1 MARILLKHIDMTL
14 DPESISEALQTVKD
28 LQGWLS
34 DALAELA
41 RYLTEERGKEIAQMH
56 IARLGAVDSGTL
68 HNSIE
73 GKYDTKA
80 HSGTLSANVEYAV
93 YVEFGT
99 GIVGATGKSH
109 PAAKEKGWDYDR
121 NHHGNA
127 GWYYPSENGK
137 WIPKEGKY
145 KGQRMAWTKG
155 TAARPFLYS
164 TMLDLEEIAKREG
177 GQFIAQYIP

>member
-14 DPESISEALQTVKD
+14 DPESISAALKTVKD
-28 LQGWLS
+28 LHGWLS

-56 IARLGAVDSGTL
+56 VVQFNAVDNGTL
-68 HNSIE
+68 HDSIE

-80 HSGTLSANVEYAV
+80 HSGKLSANVEYAA

-99 GIVGATGKSH
+99 GIVGAEEPH
-109 PAAKEKGWDYDR
+109 PDAKNQGWDYDR

-145 KGQRMAWTKG
+145 KGKRMAWTKG
-155 TAARPFLYS
+155 QPARPFMYS
-164 TMLDLEEIAKREG
+164 TMLELEEIAKQEG
-177 GQFIAQYIP
+177 GKIIAQYIP

>member
-14 DPESISEALQTVKD
+14 DPESISAALKTVKD

-41 RYLTEERGKEIAQMH
+41 RYLTEERGKKIAQMY
-56 IARLGAVDSGTL
+56 IAQFPAVDTGAL
-68 HNSIE
+68 HDSIV

-80 HSGTLSANVEYAV
+80 HSGTLSTNVEYAA

-99 GIVGATGKSH
+99 GIVGADNPH
-109 PAAKEKGWDYDR
+109 PNPDGWEYDV
-121 NHHGNA
+121 HGHGNS
-127 GWYYPSENGK
+127 GWYYPSEKGG
-137 WIPKEGKY
+137 WIPKEGTY

-155 TAARPFLYS
+155 QPARPFMYS
-164 TMLDLEEIAKREG
+164 TMLELEEIAKQEG
-177 GQFIAQYIP
+177 GRIIAQYIP